1 MNRRSVFRKIISKK
15 QCTFRQL
22 KLCAGSLM
30 QDQENGRA
38 VVELAVALPLMMLVI
53 PVKASFRL
61 LPSSCF
67 TGSHAFALGARS
79 LALSRGASTRLRS
92 KMVSSKLELCLES
105 EGQALV
111 ETALILPTVILIV
124 LGILI
129 FGIFIM
135 QIMSLT
141 QGVSN
146 AGRALA
152 VSSGQTTDPCAL
164 AASSVQSAAPLLTVG
179 NLTYSVTLTPSL
191 GGTPHTYSGSSCSST
206 STTTGAAGYLV
217 SGGTVAITANYS
229 NCSLKFY
236 GKNFL
241 PNGCSISNTIT
252 EVVQ

>member
-1 MNRRSVFRKIISKK
+1 MATVSEDSRSGTVGTRWN
-15 QCTFRQL
+15 TVRTLL
-22 KLCAGSLM
+22 KTS
-30 QDQENGRA
+30 D
-38 VVELAVALPLMMLVI
+38 
-53 PVKASFRL
+53 
-61 LPSSCF
+61 
-67 TGSHAFALGARS
+67 RS
-79 LALSRGASTRLRS
+79 LPKSLSRRFKSCLRN
-92 KMVSSKLELCLES
+92 

-146 AGRALA
+146 AGRVLA

-164 AASSVQSAAPLLTVG
+164 VASSVQSAAPLLTPG
-179 NLTYSVTLTPSL
+179 SLSYSVTLTPTI
-191 GGTPHTYSGSSCSST
+191 GGAAHTYNLASCSSS

-217 SGGTVAITANYS
+217 SGGTVSVTANYS

-241 PNGCSISNTIT
+241 PNGCSITNTIT